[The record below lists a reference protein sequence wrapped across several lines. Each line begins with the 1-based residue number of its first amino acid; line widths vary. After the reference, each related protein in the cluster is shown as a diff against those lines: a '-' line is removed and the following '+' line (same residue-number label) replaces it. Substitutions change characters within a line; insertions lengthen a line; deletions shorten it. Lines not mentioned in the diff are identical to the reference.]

1 MNHIL
6 SLADGVGGASVV
18 VGPAEGTSFSSIPII
33 LWTVINML
41 VLLVFLVLGVTLMV
55 LGIRALLKYLRN

>member
-6 SLADGVGGASVV
+6 SLAGGVSGASVV
-18 VGPAEGTSFSSIPII
+18 AAPIEANPWVPAI
-33 LWTVINML
+33 LWFGLNLL